1 MIGRFLKQVRITKL
15 LHLKLNKNCKFVQ
28 VKIKVMSTATVK
40 ESKVSSVTIVKKMR
54 DYSKESVFKKKA
66 ENAAA
71 FIKKNGLPSFKK

>member
-1 MIGRFLKQVRITKL
+1 
-15 LHLKLNKNCKFVQ
+15 
-28 VKIKVMSTATVK
+28 MSTATVK

-71 FIKKNGLPSFKK
+71 FIKKNGLPASFKKSK